1 MSSRLYER
9 IKTQLDSLRKEGTY
23 KEYQYLVSSVGGRS
37 TIEKYGDVVIARIQV
52 SDALTYDDIDYSIE
66 VLKRVLRE

>member
-37 TIEKYGDVVIARIQV
+37 TIEKYGDIVMQGFR
-52 SDALTYDDIDYSIE
+52 Y
-66 VLKRVLRE
+66 RMP